1 MNYITSVTSDS
12 NNMLFSNGTIGTE
25 TDRVSATS
33 PINAPA
39 NTQQGGFW
47 PFSSNH
53 SSVVDLINKAIL
65 EHNTHA
71 VIFLIQ
77 NANCVKGKINGR
89 TILHQLMHNL
99 TILPHGNNALGILL
113 ARPDISKI
121 INEQEDGTLNTALH
135 IAAANGNQDACA
147 QLIRAGADPSIK
159 NNEGSYVGSD
169 SESTP
174 VNKSPRGAG
183 VGSGVQSIDCNS
195 LSTFDSDTEAIKNL
209 SKIFFDVRTKPS
221 HLSDASYMPDTLELS
236 PTSQTI
242 QYAAT
247 HGKGL
252 HIGGLFDT
260 EQYVEKLLSQYDNS
274 GAQYGGSK
282 TVMGVRQMRTMSDF
296 NLSGGMSD
304 DSDSY
309 DSELSRLVNNQAQE
323 IHERTIKKIM
333 DLMKVDENVARNYKA
348 AIYKK
353 VKVEHPE
360 LNNLDRA
367 TEMEKLAT
375 KSVLKGINIDQVTKE
390 IEEHIASRKS
400 SEGPMEKTSKQ
411 KHNKKDNKKALSG
424 TSAASV
430 PSESGLSDTSTLAS
444 FS

>member
-12 NNMLFSNGTIGTE
+12 NNMIFSNGTIGTE

-33 PINAPA
+33 PINAQQ

-47 PFSSNH
+47 PFSSSH
-53 SSVVDLINKAIL
+53 SNIVALINKAIL

-71 VIFLIQ
+71 VTFLIK
-77 NANCVKGKINGR
+77 NADCIKGKINGR

-99 TILPHGNNALGILL
+99 TVLPQGSNALAVLL
-113 ARPDISKI
+113 ARSDISKI

-135 IAAANGNQDACA
+135 IAAANGNQEACT
-147 QLIRAGADPSIK
+147 QLVRAGANPSIK
-159 NNEGSYVGSD
+159 NNEGSYIGSD

-174 VNKSPRGAG
+174 VNKSPK
-183 VGSGVQSIDCNS
+183 GVQSVDCNS
-195 LSTFDSDTEAIKNL
+195 LSSFDSDTEAIKNL

-221 HLSDASYMPDTLELS
+221 HLSDASYMPDSLEIS

-242 QYAAT
+242 QYT
-247 HGKGL
+247 TKHSKQYG
-252 HIGGLFDT
+252 GGLFDT

-282 TVMGVRQMRTMSDF
+282 TIMGVRQMRTMSDF
-296 NLSGGMSD
+296 DLSGGMSD
-304 DSDSY
+304 DSESN

-323 IHERTIKKIM
+323 IHERTIKKII
-333 DLMKVDENVARNYKA
+333 DLMKVDEHVARNYKA
-348 AIYKK
+348 ALYKK
-353 VKVEHPE
+353 IKVDHPE

-400 SEGPMEKTSKQ
+400 SESPLEKVSKQ